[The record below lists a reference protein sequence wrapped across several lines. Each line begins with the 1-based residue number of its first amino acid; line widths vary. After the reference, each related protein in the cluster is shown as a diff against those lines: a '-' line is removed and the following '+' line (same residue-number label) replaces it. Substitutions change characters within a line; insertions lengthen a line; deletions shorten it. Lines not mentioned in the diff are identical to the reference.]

1 MCRTSKIT
9 SVPSD
14 EDVSGC
20 GLRDLDPLVRG
31 LSLIVCCLGP
41 SSCSLRG
48 MEVGTEATEFGHL
61 PLLEVKPFP
70 CGQQLADLNRLLD
83 WLWSSCPVS
92 TARLETRTKE
102 STVRVSRTVC
112 L

>member
-1 MCRTSKIT
+1 
-9 SVPSD
+9 VPSD

-31 LSLIVCCLGP
+31 LSLIVCLSWTQQLFP
-41 SSCSLRG
+41 SRG
-48 MEVGTEATEFGHL
+48 MEVGTEVAEFGYL

-92 TARLETRTKE
+92 TARLVTRTKE
-102 STVRVSRTVC
+102 SSVRVSRTVC